1 MISTQPV
8 HCDHCEMCTS
18 EICLTLLRFVHQLC
32 HHNFAL
38 QITFAFGHIQPTIQR
53 EVLTRC
59 SSKLWCEHWAG
70 RWSWQT
76 GSSPFCAYFYILI
89 LNSVVWWYSHV
100 MTCLASFAFL
110 IHVSIYSEVLLV
122 TGSLFSWSICCVVLY
137 VLQQTWSPRSAEEV
151 VWQCW
156 AEWCHQCHHNQMSAD
171 KCTHLLPP

>member
-100 MTCLASFAFL
+100 MIMPCFL
-110 IHVSIYSEVLLV
+110 CVSDSRFHLFGGV
-122 TGSLFSWSICCVVLY
+122 TGYWPLIFMVNMFCCVVCVTADLISQECGGGGVT
-137 VLQQTWSPRSAEEV
+137 VLGWVMPSVPS
-151 VWQCW
+151 
-156 AEWCHQCHHNQMSAD
+156 
-171 KCTHLLPP
+171 